1 MGEVKNHTGRVKDL
15 GRARSGMVE
24 ADMGHARTGADMV
37 QGRVYRKM
45 ATERER
51 GKEAERVRQRDLERG
66 IYLGDFDRSVTET
79 ATERAQSGGLS
90 WNNVDRAHELLDRPP
105 TGSLGVERMRRREK
119 GAEAR
124 REAEREGVRGRA
136 RDGVRSGVGEEAD
149 VMGGGGDYNEG
160 GDEQYLRMAT
170 CDSSVRPGRSR
181 GGGVRGGQG
190 GVGGEWE
197 CDTSAGREEE
207 EESEGDSE
215 EDMGLRTKAA
225 SWQKQQQQQQQQG
238 YDASAAAHSA
248 SASAVS
254 HSSGGPR
261 RIQHS
266 ATAGEA
272 GGRERRRGKVLGSAG
287 EKRGGGLGGAG
298 EEEDEGISSDH
309 LTRIAAQMMGFE
321 DGEDGQIGQIGQV
334 GQDGQE
340 MFLQEPRQGELIGP
354 SALLPPSHSS
364 SRPSSIR
371 KAHSA
376 SAKPAKSGGSA
387 AGSGTGIVSDSHFVE
402 DLLQLGLNDS
412 RLRDWAARFKA
423 GQTDRRELQTLLLE
437 LQEKQRLQGAGE
449 GAGGTGE
456 EWMGGYAVGA
466 DDAEG
471 VAESVAAAAAGS
483 GLGLGFMG
491 GSRPR
496 SSSRRLASS
505 SGVRSRPTS
514 SSHHNRTQRAGH
526 ARFGSSIGLGT
537 GLGGLVSGAGSGDAL
552 EGSGS
557 EGGSD
562 AEDFLTSVPPS
573 ALDVLQGSGQ
583 AKKKPP
589 TGNRKSPL
597 SGATPGESSTS
608 SGVPSARSGPLIS
621 SGSVPS
627 RSRGTSAASILR
639 HGSWEQREF
648 AQLAEQFGLD
658 AEEEGLG
665 GLVEDGR
672 QPGGVGGP
680 GAGLSGVGGRWIGK
694 SSSVPEAGPS
704 GGSWGSPGV
713 VGGVGGVGLG
723 GKGGVEGVGDTEDE
737 VQGGGAN
744 GVVESG
750 ATAATAGGGGRG
762 GGDLYGGGVQGG
774 GLADLYGSDRMAAAA
789 SATAASAGGGGSA
802 AAGVGKTAASAGAA
816 AHTGDLYAAVS
827 PPQSFSPPPNLPP
840 PHPSA
845 PLPPASSLSRKPPQ
859 PRLPRAF
866 SADTVN
872 APSPRSHPG
881 EGEISGVISGARE
894 GEADGV
900 GELRGADEGMLS
912 LERNLSLPSP
922 KPVVQVEEAS
932 FDRNLSLHNVIKK
945 RISSHAGEVGQQFA
959 RLSTLLKKS
968 SSTPNAPGVGGSGA
982 SSGGKRPAQE
992 GKKPPKPA
1000 KCGSDRPS
1008 SGNPLAR
1015 TSSIA
1020 AEFGDLPAP
1029 KRTHYQYSELQPTDL
1044 SVLPFPTPRPICHCQ
1059 LATENFNE
1067 ANVLGQGGF
1076 GKVYYGVLPVHPA
1089 QGGEQGDEEFVT
1101 ELELL
1106 SRLEHKHLVK
1116 LMGYCMRKD
1125 QRLLVYEFLPNGS
1138 LADHLHGK
1146 KVRQNGPL
1154 SWEKRLKIAVGSA
1167 RGLRYLH
1174 SQRPQV
1180 LHRDVKSPN
1189 ILITDS
1195 YVAKVADFGCAKL
1208 IKQTILVEDPNTGQ
1222 MVETLGENVDV
1233 AMGTH
1238 GHMAPEILMTG
1249 EISAATDVYRYVRGC
1264 LWIEGIAIFRTGGR
1278 ECSHSHAR
1286 RSEFS

>member
-1 MGEVKNHTGRVKDL
+1 
-15 GRARSGMVE
+15 
-24 ADMGHARTGADMV
+24 
-37 QGRVYRKM
+37 
-45 ATERER
+45 
-51 GKEAERVRQRDLERG
+51 
-66 IYLGDFDRSVTET
+66 
-79 ATERAQSGGLS
+79 
-90 WNNVDRAHELLDRPP
+90 
-105 TGSLGVERMRRREK
+105 
-119 GAEAR
+119 
-124 REAEREGVRGRA
+124 
-136 RDGVRSGVGEEAD
+136 
-149 VMGGGGDYNEG
+149 
-160 GDEQYLRMAT
+160 MAT

-181 GGGVRGGQG
+181 GGWARGGQG

-215 EDMGLRTKAA
+215 EDMGSQTKAA
-225 SWQKQQQQQQQQG
+225 SWQQQQQQQQLG
-238 YDASAAAHSA
+238 YGASAADYSA
-248 SASAVS
+248 SASTFS
-254 HSSGGPR
+254 HSSAGPR
-261 RIQHS
+261 RIHHS

-272 GGRERRRGKVLGSAG
+272 EGRERRRGGKVLGSAG
-287 EKRGGGLGGAG
+287 EKRGGGVGVVGEG
-298 EEEDEGISSDH
+298 EEEGMSSDH

-321 DGEDGQIGQIGQV
+321 DED
-334 GQDGQE
+334 GQDGQYGQE
-340 MFLQEPRQGELIGP
+340 KLLQEPKQEELIGP

-387 AGSGTGIVSDSHFVE
+387 AGSGAGVVSDSQFVE

-449 GAGGTGE
+449 VAGGKGE
-456 EWMGGYAVGA
+456 EWMGGSAMGE
-466 DDAEG
+466 DEAEG
-471 VAESVAAAAAGS
+471 VAESAAAAAAAGS

-505 SGVRSRPTS
+505 SGVRSRPAS
-514 SSHHNRTQRAGH
+514 SSYHNRTQRAGH

-537 GLGGLVSGAGSGDAL
+537 SLGGLVSGAGSGDAL

-589 TGNRKSPL
+589 TGNWKSPL
-597 SGATPGESSTS
+597 SGATPPGESSST

-621 SGSVPS
+621 AGSVPS

-658 AEEEGLG
+658 AEEDGLG
-665 GLVEDGR
+665 GLVEGGR
-672 QPGGVGGP
+672 QEGATGAGGP
-680 GAGLSGVGGRWIGK
+680 GVGLSGAGAAGGGLSGAGGRWIGR

-723 GKGGVEGVGDTEDE
+723 GRGGVEGVGDTEDE
-737 VQGGGAN
+737 VQGGGAS

-762 GGDLYGGGVQGG
+762 GGDLYGGGVLGG

-789 SATAASAGGGGSA
+789 SATAASAGGAAAAA

-816 AHTGDLYAAVS
+816 AHT
-827 PPQSFSPPPNLPP
+827 
-840 PHPSA
+840 
-845 PLPPASSLSRKPPQ
+845 
-859 PRLPRAF
+859 
-866 SADTVN
+866 DTVN

-894 GEADGV
+894 GETDGV
-900 GELRGADEGMLS
+900 GELRGAEEGMLS

-959 RLSTLLKKS
+959 RLSTLLKKA

-982 SSGGKRPAQE
+982 LSGGKRLAQE

-1000 KCGSDRPS
+1000 KSGSDRPS

-1029 KRTHYQYSELQPTDL
+1029 KRTHYQYSELQ
-1044 SVLPFPTPRPICHCQ
+1044 

-1089 QGGEQGDEEFVT
+1089 QVVAVKVLKQGGGEQGDEEFVT

-1116 LMGYCMRKD
+1116 LMGYCMRKN

-1208 IKQTILVEDPNTGQ
+1208 IKQTIMVEDPTTGE

-1249 EISAATDVYRYVRGC
+1249 EISAATDVYSFGVVMLELLSGRVPVFEDGTMLTHWATPFLKDKRWDE
-1264 LWIEGIAIFRTGGR
+1264 LIDPAMLAAHTPEGGGGAGGGEGAVPAGTGAGADADVVLPRVAATSAFARCAELAESCIQFDPLMRPSMEDVAHTLQAIQLGLFRCMLLTDAVDHGGYG
-1278 ECSHSHAR
+1278 SHSL
-1286 RSEFS
+1286 S